1 MPGAQVATRSKR
13 TMTMTTKTTLGTF
26 EYRGCPASTFDARE
40 RVLEK
45 LREIEG
51 IDISFGYMLD
61 DENNTLGV
69 RLRVSGNESDA
80 PKVYTIGKVQ
90 RAANFRSTLDDGT
103 VETIRFIGEL
113 GYADPAGAWAQIVK
127 KLGRDHDLTSVS
139 MLVAEREEAGLSFV
153 EMALRDVK
161 VAA

>member
-1 MPGAQVATRSKR
+1 
-13 TMTMTTKTTLGTF
+13 MTVTATKTTLGTF
-26 EYRGCPASTFDARE
+26 EYHGCAGASYEARE
-40 RVLEK
+40 RIIEK
-45 LREIEG
+45 LREIDG

-90 RAANFRSTLDDGT
+90 RAAHFRSTLDDGT